1 MTRES
6 FLSIT
11 VAIKE
16 HQKKQLRGGC
26 ERVAGHPG
34 SVIEEGED
42 ATHSMRGKQTLAK
55 HFQSK
60 NQLNHHRVNV
70 GTSLLVLLLLG
81 KDAEAV
87 AADWQAPC
95 VYNQQ

>member
-1 MTRES
+1 MVWDE
-6 FLSIT
+6 
-11 VAIKE
+11 K
-16 HQKKQLRGGC
+16 GGWASG
-26 ERVAGHPG
+26 V
-34 SVIEEGED
+34 SVMDEKDD
-42 ATHSMRGKQTLAK
+42 ATPYTHNMRVKQTLAK

-70 GTSLLVLLLLG
+70 GTSLLVVLLLLLLLLR